1 MRALAACIERGV
13 HLVNL
18 SFGEYANVD
27 NVGRFSEKLS
37 EFVHKH
43 GIVFVTS
50 GGNNGPALTTGGAP
64 GTSDA
69 AIAVGAFASSQMMG
83 PQYSLRSKLQDRYIG
98 LLPRTVT

>member
-1 MRALAACIERGV
+1 METGTALVRALAACIDRGV

-43 GIVFVTS
+43 GIIFVTS
-50 GGNNGPALTTGGAP
+50 GGNNGEWHRGAA
-64 GTSDA
+64 GSR
-69 AIAVGAFASSQMMG
+69 V
-83 PQYSLRSKLQDRYIG
+83 
-98 LLPRTVT
+98 